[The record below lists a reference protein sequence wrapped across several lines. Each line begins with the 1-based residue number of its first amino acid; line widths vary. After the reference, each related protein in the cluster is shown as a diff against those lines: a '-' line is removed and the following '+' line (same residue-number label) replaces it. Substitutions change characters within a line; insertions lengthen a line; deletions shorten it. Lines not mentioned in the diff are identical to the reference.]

1 MRLAPALS
9 LAWASLKAHKLRS
22 ALTMLGVI
30 IGVLSVV
37 TMVSIGRGASE
48 MIDQSVRAMGTN
60 ILVLSSG
67 FSRSGPVT
75 TTDGGAVLTD
85 RDAVQIAR
93 QIPEVM
99 VAAPIRQGGVRLVA
113 DGVNWGTQLQGVTRD
128 ILVARDW
135 SVAEGRFFTD
145 AEIRSGAKVAVIGQT
160 VARELFAG
168 QSPVGRTVRA
178 NRVPVQIVGVLA
190 SKGQNA
196 VGFDQDDITM
206 VPLKTAQSR
215 LVGGNRRSV
224 TGEVN
229 QIVIKAVSASALP
242 AAERQVDQFLRAK
255 FRLGPDEPP
264 TYSLRNISQLVAL
277 RTQTTRVMTSLLAG
291 IAAVSLI
298 VGGIGIMNIML
309 VSVTERTREI
319 GLRMAVGARP
329 GDVRLQFLTEA
340 AMLSLIGG
348 AVGVLLAI
356 PATAAAA
363 RAFELPAP
371 LDLQIVIIALGFS
384 ALVGLL
390 FGWVP
395 ARRASKL
402 DPIEALRH
410 D

>member
-1 MRLAPALS
+1 
-9 LAWASLKAHKLRS
+9 
-22 ALTMLGVI
+22 
-30 IGVLSVV
+30 
-37 TMVSIGRGASE
+37 
-48 MIDQSVRAMGTN
+48 
-60 ILVLSSG
+60 
-67 FSRSGPVT
+67 
-75 TTDGGAVLTD
+75 
-85 RDAVQIAR
+85 
-93 QIPEVM
+93 
-99 VAAPIRQGGVRLVA
+99 
-113 DGVNWGTQLQGVTRD
+113 
-128 ILVARDW
+128 
-135 SVAEGRFFTD
+135 
-145 AEIRSGAKVAVIGQT
+145 VAVIGAT

-168 QSPVGRTVRA
+168 QSPVGRTMRA
-178 NRVPVQIVGVLA
+178 NRVPIQVVGVLA

-196 VGFDQDDITM
+196 VGFDQDDTIM

-229 QIVIKAVSASALP
+229 QIVIKAVSASAMP

-291 IAAVSLI
+291 IAAVSLL

-340 AMLSLIGG
+340 ALLSLIGG

-356 PATAAAA
+356 PGTAAAA
-363 RAFELPAP
+363 SAFELPAP
-371 LDLQIVIIALGFS
+371 LDLQIVVIALGFS
-384 ALVGLL
+384 AVVGLL